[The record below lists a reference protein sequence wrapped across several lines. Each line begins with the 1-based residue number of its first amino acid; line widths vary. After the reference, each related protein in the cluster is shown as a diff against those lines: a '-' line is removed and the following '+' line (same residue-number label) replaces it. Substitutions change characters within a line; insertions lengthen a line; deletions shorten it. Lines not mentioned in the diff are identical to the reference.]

1 MRERDGP
8 TRGKGRR
15 RRSWRLPPPGWRR
28 AVAVRRAAAGLLVA
42 LAVVFL
48 AVPRVAPAG
57 TPVLVAARDLTPGV
71 ALGPADVAVRTLP
84 PGLVPAGALGEPA
97 AVAGRQVVGGV
108 RAGEAITD
116 VRLLGTVAAV
126 AAAGVPDA
134 AGVPV
139 RLADAGVAA
148 LLTPGVRVDLVA
160 AGGGAPGRVG
170 AADVTTAGADG
181 AGDGAGGAA
190 PSVLA
195 PGAVVLA
202 VLPAPERTAGSAGSA
217 PVVVVALPAALAAR
231 VATVSL
237 REEVTVTLR

>member
-1 MRERDGP
+1 MADETRQGP
-8 TRGKGRR
+8 RR
-15 RRSWRLPPPGWRR
+15 WRLPPPGWRR
-28 AVAVRRAAAGLLVA
+28 TVALRRAAAGLLVVLA
-42 LAVVFL
+42 LGLL
-48 AVPRVAPAG
+48 AAPSVAPAG
-57 TPVLVAARDLTPGV
+57 TPVLVAARDLAPGV
-71 ALGPADVAVRTLP
+71 ALGPADVAVRLLP
-84 PGLVPAGALGEPA
+84 GELVPAGAFAEPG

-108 RAGEAITD
+108 RAGEALTD
-116 VRLLGTVAAV
+116 VRLLGPVAAV

-148 LLTPGVRVDLVA
+148 LLTPGTRVDLVA
-160 AGGGAPGRVG
+160 AGADDAGAV
-170 AADVTTAGADG
+170 AADPAL
-181 AGDGAGGAA
+181 
-190 PSVLA
+190 LA

-202 VLPAPERTAGSAGSA
+202 VLPAPERTAGSA

>member
-1 MRERDGP
+1 MA
-8 TRGKGRR
+8 
-15 RRSWRLPPPGWRR
+15 L
-28 AVAVRRAAAGLLVA
+28 RRAAAGLLVVLA
-42 LAVVFL
+42 LGLL
-48 AVPRVAPAG
+48 AAPSVAPAG
-57 TPVLVAARDLTPGV
+57 TPVLVAARDLAPGV
-71 ALGPADVAVRTLP
+71 ALGPADVTVRLLP
-84 PGLVPAGALGEPA
+84 GELVPAGAFTEPG

-108 RAGEAITD
+108 RAGEALTD
-116 VRLLGTVAAV
+116 VRLLGPVAAV

-148 LLTPGVRVDLVA
+148 LLTPGTRVDLVA
-160 AGGGAPGRVG
+160 AG
-170 AADVTTAGADG
+170 ADDAGLVPADP
-181 AGDGAGGAA
+181 AL
-190 PSVLA
+190 LA

-202 VLPAPERTAGSAGSA
+202 VLPAPERTAGSA

>member
-1 MRERDGP
+1 MADETRRGP
-8 TRGKGRR
+8 RR
-15 RRSWRLPPPGWRR
+15 WRLPPPGWRR
-28 AVAVRRAAAGLLVA
+28 TVALRRAAAGLLVVLA
-42 LAVVFL
+42 LGLL
-48 AVPRVAPAG
+48 AAPSVAPAG
-57 TPVLVAARDLTPGV
+57 TPVLVAARDLAPGV
-71 ALGPADVAVRTLP
+71 ALGPADVTVRLLP
-84 PGLVPAGALGEPA
+84 GELVPAGAFTEPG

-108 RAGEAITD
+108 RAGEALTD
-116 VRLLGTVAAV
+116 VRLLGPVAAV

-148 LLTPGVRVDLVA
+148 LLTPGTRVDLVA
-160 AGGGAPGRVG
+160 AG
-170 AADVTTAGADG
+170 ADDAGLVPADP
-181 AGDGAGGAA
+181 AL
-190 PSVLA
+190 LA

-202 VLPAPERTAGSAGSA
+202 VLPAPERTAGSA

>member
-1 MRERDGP
+1 VALR
-8 TRGKGRR
+8 RG
-15 RRSWRLPPPGWRR
+15 
-28 AVAVRRAAAGLLVA
+28 AAGVLVVLAAIFLVA
-42 LAVVFL
+42 
-48 AVPRVAPAG
+48 PRAAPAG
-57 TPVLVAARDLTPGV
+57 TPVLVAARDLSPGV
-71 ALGPADVAVRTLP
+71 ALGPADVTVRTLP
-84 PGLVPAGALGEPA
+84 PGLAPTGALADPA
-97 AVAGRQVVGGV
+97 AVGGRQLVGGV
-108 RAGEAITD
+108 RAGEALTD

-148 LLTPGVRVDLVA
+148 LLTPGTRVDLVA
-160 AGGGAPGRVG
+160 AGGEPGVE
-170 AADVTTAGADG
+170 ALP
-181 AGDGAGGAA
+181 

-202 VLPAPERTAGSAGSA
+202 VLPAPDRTAGSA
-217 PVVVVALPAALAAR
+217 PVVVVALPAELAAR

>member
-1 MRERDGP
+1 
-8 TRGKGRR
+8 
-15 RRSWRLPPPGWRR
+15 
-28 AVAVRRAAAGLLVA
+28 VALRRAAAGLLVVLA
-42 LAVVFL
+42 LGLL
-48 AVPRVAPAG
+48 AAPSVAPAG
-57 TPVLVAARDLTPGV
+57 TPVLVAARDLAPGV
-71 ALGPADVAVRTLP
+71 ALGPADVAVRLLP
-84 PGLVPAGALGEPA
+84 GELVPAGAFAEPG

-108 RAGEAITD
+108 RAGEALTD
-116 VRLLGTVAAV
+116 VRLLGPVAAV

-148 LLTPGVRVDLVA
+148 LLTPGTRVDLVA
-160 AGGGAPGRVG
+160 AGADDAGAV
-170 AADVTTAGADG
+170 AADPAL
-181 AGDGAGGAA
+181 
-190 PSVLA
+190 LA

-202 VLPAPERTAGSAGSA
+202 VLPAPERTAGSA